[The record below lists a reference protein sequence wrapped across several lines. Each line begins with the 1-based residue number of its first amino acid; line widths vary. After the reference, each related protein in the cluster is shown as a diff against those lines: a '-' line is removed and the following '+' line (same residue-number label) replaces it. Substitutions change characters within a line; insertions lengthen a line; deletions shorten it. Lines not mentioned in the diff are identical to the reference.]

1 MTSPDHTSIRQ
12 LEDRSWS
19 MPLLQ
24 AFLKSTADDDIEDL
38 IGTLQVLDD
47 FRILL
52 PLTNI
57 LEDRSAKPN
66 LREGASEILSG
77 CTTAE
82 STNERRNWW
91 NSQDP
96 ILMRHAILVAE
107 RSEMDIIEEVA
118 NNPQHP
124 FYADAIEKLGV
135 RFEEPRFQL
144 LKIRALSDSRA
155 NVRACAASAI
165 LWDQPIS
172 AEAGLLRLA
181 QEDDDEAAAEALD
194 TLAYYDSQSA
204 LISIHKMLKEGPI
217 ARRERY
223 AEVFEDI
230 RDDFLCAFK
239 SLHERNASAATIFK
253 AWLSPVWET
262 LALPDADFSLEQA
275 KENESAY
282 AGSRKPE
289 QFTTATAE
297 IMKYFDNADGMWSD
311 RWSYVGSIDWSS
323 FSSEE
328 RLLIIKYFSQH
339 ADWSVREVSCSA
351 LGKLGASDALLGF
364 LHDEVFAVRKMAA
377 YYIREVPR
385 EERIAKHLWEML
397 IGAQIAGVNA
407 TETLESYVVHS
418 SDADIDERLCDL
430 AKTDQRESVK
440 STAISQLK
448 KREAR
453 QHVKSL
459 LPILDEQ
466 PLVTWSAHQYL
477 LSACVDLQ
485 IPVPH
490 PERLAGIDDLHLQE
504 NLATVLANRDG
515 VQAD

>member
-1 MTSPDHTSIRQ
+1 MTSPAPDHTSIRQ
-12 LEDRSWS
+12 TEDRSWS
-19 MPLLQ
+19 LPLLH
-24 AFLKSTADDDIEDL
+24 AFVKSTADDDIEDL

-47 FRILL
+47 YRILS
-52 PLTNI
+52 PLTSI

-82 STNERRNWW
+82 SANERRNWW

-194 TLAYYDSQSA
+194 ALAYYDSQSA
-204 LISIHKMLKEGPI
+204 LISIHEMLKTGPI

-223 AEVFEDI
+223 AEVFEDV
-230 RDDFLCAFK
+230 RDDFLSAFK
-239 SLHERNASAATIFK
+239 RLRGTNASAATIFK

-262 LALPDADFSLEQA
+262 LALTDADFSPEQTT
-275 KENESAY
+275 ENESAK
-282 AGSRKPE
+282 ARSRKPE
-289 QFTTATAE
+289 RFTTTIDE
-297 IMKYFDNADGMWSD
+297 VMERFDNADGMWSD
-311 RWSYVGSIDWSS
+311 RWNYIGSIDWSS

-351 LGKLGASDALLGF
+351 LGRLRASDALLGF

-377 YYIREVPR
+377 YYIREVPT
-385 EERIAKHLWEML
+385 EHRIAKHLWEML
-397 IGAQIAGVNA
+397 IGAKIAGVNA

-440 STAISQLK
+440 YTAIGQLK

-453 QHVKSL
+453 QHVESL
-459 LPILDEQ
+459 LPILDDE
-466 PLVTWSAHQYL
+466 PLITWSAHQYL
-477 LSACVDLQ
+477 LSACLDLQ
-485 IPVPH
+485 IPVPQA
-490 PERLAGIDDLHLQE
+490 ERLAGIDDLHLQE
-504 NLATVLANRDG
+504 SLAMHLAKRD
-515 VQAD
+515 AI